1 MLPPRMAKADLTDKH
16 LAELHAAAAELGIPR
31 YRMLRRER
39 LIEEIEDRGGRAA
52 EVEQAPPIA
61 EEPAEPAEEVAA
73 APEEAA
79 ESPEEAAEPPE
90 EAAESPEEA
99 AESPEEAAE
108 PPEEAAEPPEE
119 GRPVDTEQVS
129 GVLDVTYRGYGFL
142 RLRGL
147 EPSPGDVYISAS
159 QIRRCELRLG
169 DLVSGPARQPE
180 RSERYPALVHVDLVN
195 GATPGE
201 QAERPDLD
209 ELTPVAP
216 RRRLR
221 LEADEADLLT
231 RGVDLLVPLALGQR
245 VLVRAAPH
253 SGRTSLLRGL
263 AGAIQRSPDRPAL
276 VVLLVDERPEEATAW
291 GELLPDDELAVAT
304 AEMGP
309 REQARVADLALER
322 AKRRAEGG
330 EDVVLMVDSLS
341 RLAVAQREPGD
352 VKHVFGAGREL
363 AEEGSGS
370 LTVIATVLDGVA
382 DEGAA
387 LAAVE
392 TTENVLVRLDPELA
406 AAGVYPALSVGET
419 RASGEEDLRE
429 PDELEAVRRLRSE
442 LAGKDPAEAASLI
455 RERIESTRSNAELL
469 R

>member
-16 LAELHAAAAELGIPR
+16 LSELHATAAELGVPG

-39 LIEEIEDRGGRAA
+39 LIEEIEARGEQADGAETA
-52 EVEQAPPIA
+52 EVESG
-61 EEPAEPAEEVAA
+61 EPAAEQEPAPIEAEEVAV
-73 APEEAA
+73 E
-79 ESPEEAAEPPE
+79 
-90 EAAESPEEA
+90 
-99 AESPEEAAE
+99 
-108 PPEEAAEPPEE
+108 EE
-119 GRPVDTEQVS
+119 GDEVAVEEEGEEVEERAARPSEKPPDVATEQVS

-147 EPSPGDVYISAS
+147 ESSPGDVYISAS

-180 RSERYPALVHVDLVN
+180 RDERYPALVHVDLVN
-195 GATPGE
+195 GAALGE
-201 QAERPDLD
+201 QTDRPDLD
-209 ELTPVAP
+209 ALTPVPP
-216 RRRLR
+216 RRRLG
-221 LEADEADLLT
+221 LEPDEADILT
-231 RGVDLLVPLALGQR
+231 RAVDLLVPLALGQR
-245 VLVRAAPH
+245 VLIRAAPR
-253 SGRTSLLRGL
+253 SGRTTLLRGL
-263 AGAIQRSPDRPAL
+263 TGAIQRSPDRPAL

-291 GELLPDDELAVAT
+291 AEVLPDDELAVAT
-304 AEMGP
+304 AEMSP

-330 EDVVLMVDSLS
+330 EDVVLIVDSLS
-341 RLAVAQREPGD
+341 RLAVAKREPGD

-387 LAAVE
+387 LSAVE

-406 AAGVYPALSVGET
+406 AAGAFPALDVGET

-429 PDELEAVRRLRSE
+429 PDELDAVRRLRAE
-442 LAGKDPAEAASLI
+442 LAGKDPAEAAALL
-455 RERIESTRSNAELL
+455 RERLEGSRSNAELL
-469 R
+469 T